1 MFTKYTW
8 IGMEDPDCCI
18 EDFDW
23 ALVDKSCYLPPLS
36 LVISNLQSCTF
47 NLQTMKHLWL
57 STLYLLFC
65 QIYVIFLGHM
75 PEGAQWLVLTLG
87 EQHQKTS
94 HLSSQWQESSSFLIN
109 SLQTDKLV
117 LKLKSKQLVHS
128 ITVAQFELQLSDYN
142 LDSLHV

>member
-1 MFTKYTW
+1 MFTEYTW

-23 ALVDKSCYLPPLS
+23 ALVAKSRYFPPS
-36 LVISNLQSCTF
+36 LVISNLRSCTF
-47 NLQTMKHLWL
+47 NLQTIKHLWL
-57 STLYLLFC
+57 STVYLLFC

-75 PEGAQWLVLTLG
+75 PEDARWLVLILG

-94 HLSSQWQESSSFLIN
+94 LLSQRWQESSSFLIN

-117 LKLKSKQLVHS
+117 VKLKSKQLVHS

-142 LDSLHV
+142 LDSVHV